1 MCNLYS
7 MMSNQEAIRAFSKF
21 LKIATNAGNLP
32 QIDGVFPDKM
42 APVVRNTAEGRELAM
57 VRWGL
62 PTPPEKITGNYDKGT
77 TNVRRAWIPH
87 WQQFLEVDNRCVVP
101 VTSFAEPDQASG
113 TKINHWFALGEDR
126 PLFFF
131 AGFWTPQFTSVR
143 AVKEGPTT
151 NDLFAFMT
159 TDANTEVHAIHP
171 KAMPVILRTPED
183 VDAWMTL
190 PWKEAKKMQKSL
202 PNGTLKIVGRGRKA
216 DGPGM
221 PFELPSAEKTPEEPV
236 PAQEPPAQGSLF

>member
-21 LKIATNAGNLP
+21 LMIATNAGNLP

-77 TNVRRAWIPH
+77 TNVRRTWIPH
-87 WQQFLEVDNRCVVP
+87 WQQFLEVNNRCVVP

-126 PLFFF
+126 PRFLLARVGSPQIP
-131 AGFWTPQFTSVR
+131 AGGAGDAGPPPQ
-143 AVKEGPTT
+143 
-151 NDLFAFMT
+151 DL
-159 TDANTEVHAIHP
+159 
-171 KAMPVILRTPED
+171 
-183 VDAWMTL
+183 
-190 PWKEAKKMQKSL
+190 
-202 PNGTLKIVGRGRKA
+202 
-216 DGPGM
+216 
-221 PFELPSAEKTPEEPV
+221 
-236 PAQEPPAQGSLF
+236 